1 MASKLGLAEY
11 VEQHGGRPKTAWADT
26 ALPEEVKEEIFNQ
39 PNVGARTIT
48 RWLHTRGYTEATE
61 SKIEYLRRNGP
72 V

>member
-11 VEQHGGRPKTAWADT
+11 VEQHGGRPKHAWAET
-26 ALPEEVKEEIFNQ
+26 SLPAEIKEEIFNQ
-39 PNVGARTIT
+39 PSVGARTIT
-48 RWLHTRGYTEATE
+48 RWLHTLGYTEATE